1 VTTRLAAVE
10 TSTALGSVALFED
23 GRLVVEDSRR
33 VSNAHGESLLPM
45 VSALFE
51 RATWSPSDVSRWAVG
66 VGPGSFTGC
75 RIGLATVKGI
85 ALVTGAA
92 IVGVTSLDALAFGL
106 EGADVVVSV
115 VAGGKGELYLQAT
128 RGGDVLLAPSH
139 LRIGEVA
146 ACISALVPDGR
157 VIVAGEAASV
167 VDWSVLGE
175 RISAIVASPHDLP
188 RASVV
193 GRIGLERLER
203 RQSRDPADL
212 GLAAEREREREHA
225 DALEPVY
232 VRPPDITMPKGA
244 KAVPPAST
252 LK

>member
-1 VTTRLAAVE
+1 MTRLAAVE

-23 GRLVVEDSRR
+23 GRLVFEDSRR

-45 VSALFE
+45 LSALFE
-51 RATWSPSDVSRWAVG
+51 RAAWSPSDVSRWAVG

-92 IVGVTSLDALAFGL
+92 IAGVTSLDALAFGL

-128 RGGDVLLAPSH
+128 RGGVVLLAPSH

-146 ACISALVPDGR
+146 ARVAALVPDGR
-157 VIVAGEAASV
+157 VVVAGEAASA
-167 VDWSVLGE
+167 VDWSALGE
-175 RISAIVASPHDLP
+175 RVSLTVASPHDLP

-193 GRIGLERLER
+193 GRIGLQRLER
-203 RQSRDPADL
+203 LDPAGSDRA
-212 GLAAEREREREHA
+212 GDDARVHA

-232 VRPPDITMPKGA
+232 VRPPDITMPKGP
-244 KAVPPAST
+244 KAIPPAST